1 MSYDRTFKQGSKD
14 RLLLQQF
21 EIRFLTERS
30 FNSVQLNRVFS
41 KNILFSIIVRSII
54 SFVQQTKIV
63 FFQNFV
69 QKIVR
74 SIKYD
79 FFFKKK

>member
-79 FFFKKK
+79 CFFKKK